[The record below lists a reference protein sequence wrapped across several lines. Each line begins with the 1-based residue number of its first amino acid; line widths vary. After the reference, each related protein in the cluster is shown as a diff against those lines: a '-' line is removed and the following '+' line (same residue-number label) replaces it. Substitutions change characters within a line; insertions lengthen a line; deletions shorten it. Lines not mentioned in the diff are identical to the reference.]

1 MINTKYSTLVIG
13 GAGYIGSHVVLQL
26 CEKGHDVVVFDNLST
41 GNIIN
46 VDSRAKF
53 IKGDIL
59 NDDDYK
65 NIFNKKYDI
74 VFHFAALKVAGES
87 MQFPEKYSKIN
98 LIGTINILDQM
109 IKHNIQNIIFSSS
122 AAVYG
127 SPKYLPI
134 DENHVLNP
142 INFYGYTKLSIENLL
157 QWYSNLKNIN
167 YGVLRYFN
175 AAGYDLKKRIR
186 GLEKNPANLLP
197 IIMET
202 AIGKRETFQVFG
214 NDYNTPDGSAIR
226 DYIHVMDLADA
237 HIKTMSCLLE
247 TNENYIINLAT
258 GCGHSVF
265 NIIKKTREITK
276 KKIDFNVVDRRDG
289 DVENLFAIS
298 NLANTKLNW
307 NCNYSDIDTIIS
319 SMWKIYKRS

>member
-157 QWYSNLKNIN
+157 QWY
-167 YGVLRYFN
+167 
-175 AAGYDLKKRIR
+175 
-186 GLEKNPANLLP
+186 
-197 IIMET
+197 
-202 AIGKRETFQVFG
+202 
-214 NDYNTPDGSAIR
+214 
-226 DYIHVMDLADA
+226 
-237 HIKTMSCLLE
+237 
-247 TNENYIINLAT
+247 
-258 GCGHSVF
+258 
-265 NIIKKTREITK
+265 
-276 KKIDFNVVDRRDG
+276 
-289 DVENLFAIS
+289 
-298 NLANTKLNW
+298 
-307 NCNYSDIDTIIS
+307 
-319 SMWKIYKRS
+319 